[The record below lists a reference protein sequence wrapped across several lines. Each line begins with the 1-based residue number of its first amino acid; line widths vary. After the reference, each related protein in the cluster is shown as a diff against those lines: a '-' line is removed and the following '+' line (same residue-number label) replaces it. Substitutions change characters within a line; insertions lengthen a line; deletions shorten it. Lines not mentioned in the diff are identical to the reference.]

1 MNEGAA
7 QLPLQVPPTLLG
19 LVEALLFAAREP
31 VPLKRLVE
39 ICEAGEEEV
48 TAALRILREHLAE
61 DRHGVELVE
70 VAGGYRLFTKRRFA
84 GFVETLLQPGRSQL
98 SPAALETLAVIA
110 YRQPITRL
118 EVEVI
123 RGVQCDHTL
132 RTLLDRELI
141 RVVGRKYGP
150 GRPMLFGTTP
160 AFLEHF
166 GLRDLS
172 ELPPAPA
179 FGAGGS

>member
-1 MNEGAA
+1 MNQGPA
-7 QLPLQVPPTLLG
+7 QLPLQVPPTLLA

-31 VPLKRLVE
+31 VSLKRLTEV
-39 ICEAGEEEV
+39 CEAGEEEV
-48 TAALRILREHLAE
+48 RAALAALGEHLAGE
-61 DRHGVELVE
+61 RHGVEIAE

-84 GFVETLLQPGRSQL
+84 GFVEALLQPAQSRL

-118 EVEVI
+118 EIEVI
-123 RGVQCDHTL
+123 RGVQCDHAV

-141 RVVGRKYGP
+141 RVVGRKDGP

-172 ELPPAPA
+172 ELPPAESFNA
-179 FGAGGS
+179 RI

>member
-1 MNEGAA
+1 MNEGPA
-7 QLPLQVPPTLLG
+7 QLPLQVPPTLLA
-19 LVEALLFAAREP
+19 LVEALLFAAPEP
-31 VPLKRLVE
+31 VSSKRLAE
-39 ICEAGEEEV
+39 ICESGEEEV
-48 TAALRILREHLAE
+48 RAALAALGEHLADE
-61 DRHGVELVE
+61 RHGVEIGE

-84 GFVETLLQPGRSQL
+84 GFVEALLQPARSRL

-110 YRQPITRL
+110 YRQPVTRL
-118 EVEVI
+118 EIEVI
-123 RGVQCDHTL
+123 RGVQCDHAI

-141 RVVGRKYGP
+141 RVVGRRDAP

-172 ELPPAPA
+172 ELPPAQSFNPML
-179 FGAGGS
+179 

>member
-7 QLPLQVPPTLLG
+7 QLPLQVPPTLVG
-19 LVEALLFAAREP
+19 LIEALLFAAREP
-31 VPLKRLVE
+31 VPLKRLAE
-39 ICEAGEEEV
+39 ISEAGEEEV
-48 TAALRILREHLAE
+48 RAALAALREHLGE
-61 DRHGVELVE
+61 DGHGVEIAE

-84 GFVETLLQPGRSQL
+84 GFVEALLQPGRSRL

-118 EVEVI
+118 EVERI
-123 RGVQCDHTL
+123 RGVQCDHAI

-141 RVVGRKYGP
+141 RVTGRGDGP
-150 GRPMLFGTTP
+150 GRPMLFGTTA

-172 ELPPAPA
+172 ELPPPPSFTAIER
-179 FGAGGS
+179 